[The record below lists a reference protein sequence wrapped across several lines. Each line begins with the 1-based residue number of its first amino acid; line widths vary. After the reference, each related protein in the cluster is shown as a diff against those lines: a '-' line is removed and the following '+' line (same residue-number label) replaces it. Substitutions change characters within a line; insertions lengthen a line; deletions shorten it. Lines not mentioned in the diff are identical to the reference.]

1 MEQQRIPRALRRLR
15 IGIATAGRFHVLD
28 LARELHALGHQVRF
42 YSYVP
47 KRRAM
52 RFGLP
57 QECHVDLLPALAP
70 YLMWEAAAPKTW
82 AELRER
88 LTWRALNR
96 AVIERMEA
104 CDVFTCM
111 SGIYLEAPLYAQ
123 ETFGAKIILQRGST
137 HILSQDEILA
147 EIPGAERPSRLAIA
161 RELAG
166 YSLADRI
173 AIPSQHV
180 EKTFERDP
188 ASIVKTVR
196 NPYGLDLTAFPR
208 LRFRDRSETLT
219 IVFAGT
225 WCLRKGCD
233 LLVEAVRR
241 HRPIRLLHV
250 GPIGDIHFPKG
261 DPQIV
266 HIPKVDQSA
275 LSSIF
280 DRAHAFVLASRED
293 GLSLVLA
300 QALASGLPVLCTSAT
315 GGADLRHTP
324 ALTDRILVVR
334 SGDLNALIEGLQALR
349 DRFSKGPEFASLA
362 DDDRETLSWTAYAR
376 RFQADLLSLFETA
389 NSDRALPPDAK
400 SAPIMPNGLH

>member
-1 MEQQRIPRALRRLR
+1 MRRLR

-28 LARELHALGHQVRF
+28 LARELHALGHHVRF

-57 QECHVDLLPALAP
+57 EECHVDLLPALAP
-70 YLMWEAAAPKTW
+70 YLAWEAAAPKTW

-147 EIPGAERPSRLAIA
+147 ELPGAERPSRLAIA

-188 ASIVKTVR
+188 ASLVKTVR

-208 LRFRDRSETLT
+208 LRSRDRSETLT

-233 LLVEAVRR
+233 LLVEAVRC

-250 GPIGDIHFPKG
+250 GPIGDIPFPKG

-280 DRAHAFVLASRED
+280 DHAHAFVLASREE
-293 GLSLVLA
+293 GFSLVLA

-334 SGDLNALIEGLQALR
+334 SGYLTALIEGLQALR
-349 DRFSKGPEFASLA
+349 DRFSKGPEFASLG
-362 DDDRETLSWTAYAR
+362 DGDRETLSWTAYAR
-376 RFQADLLSLFETA
+376 RFQGDLLSLFETA
-389 NSDRALPPDAK
+389 TSDRAPPRDYTGT
-400 SAPIMPNGLH
+400 SSRP

>member
-1 MEQQRIPRALRRLR
+1 VPRRVRPLR

-28 LARELHALGHQVRF
+28 LARELHALGHHVRF

-47 KRRAM
+47 KRRAIQ
-52 RFGLP
+52 FGLP
-57 QECHVDLLPALAP
+57 AECHVDLLPALAP
-70 YLMWEAAAPKTW
+70 YLAWGAAAPKTF
-82 AELRER
+82 ADLRER

-96 AVIERMEA
+96 AVIERLEA

-137 HILSQDEILA
+137 HILSQDEVLA
-147 EIPGAERPSRLAIA
+147 GVPGAERPSRLAIA

-166 YSLADRI
+166 YSVADRI

-188 ASIVKTVR
+188 ALLAKTVR
-196 NPYGLDLTAFPR
+196 NPYGLDLTAFPQ
-208 LRFRDRSETLT
+208 LRSRDRSETLT

-241 HRPIRLLHV
+241 HPPVRLLHA
-250 GPIGDIHFPKG
+250 GPLGDIPFPKG

-275 LSSIF
+275 LSSVF
-280 DRAHAFVLASRED
+280 DRAHAFVLASREE

-324 ALTDRILVVR
+324 ALTDRVLIVR
-334 SGDLNALIEGLQALR
+334 SGDLNALIGGLQALR
-349 DRFSKGPEFASLA
+349 DRFSKGPEFALLR
-362 DDDRETLSWTAYAR
+362 DDDRETLSWSAYAR
-376 RFQADLLSLFETA
+376 RFQSDLLSLFQ
-389 NSDRALPPDAK
+389 NDDPALPPDAEERPSCPK
-400 SAPIMPNGLH
+400 ASTDP

>member
-1 MEQQRIPRALRRLR
+1 MHS
-15 IGIATAGRFHVLD
+15 GITF
-28 LARELHALGHQVRF
+28 
-42 YSYVP
+42 
-47 KRRAM
+47 M
-52 RFGLP
+52 RFGRP

-70 YLMWEAAAPKTW
+70 YLVWEASAPKAW

-88 LTWRALNR
+88 LTYRALNR
-96 AVIERMEA
+96 AVVERLEA

-111 SGIYLEAPLYAQ
+111 SGIYLEAPLHAQ
-123 ETFGAKIILQRGST
+123 QTFGAKIILQRGSA

-147 EIPGAERPSRLAIA
+147 EIPGAERPSQLAIA

-180 EKTFERDP
+180 ERTFERDP
-188 ASIVKTVR
+188 ASLVKTVL

-208 LRFRDRSETLT
+208 LRSRALSETLT

-241 HRPIRLLHV
+241 HPPVRLLHV
-250 GPIGDIHFPKG
+250 GPIGDIPFPKG
-261 DPQIV
+261 DPQV
-266 HIPKVDQSA
+266 MHIPKVDQSA

-280 DRAHAFVLASRED
+280 VRAHAFVLASRED
-293 GLSLVLA
+293 GMGLVLA

-324 ALTDRILVVR
+324 ALADRVLIVR

-376 RFQADLLSLFETA
+376 RFQDDLLSLFETA
-389 NSDRALPPDAK
+389 NSDRAPRHAE
-400 SAPIMPNGLH
+400 SAPIMAKGFH